1 MLAIFKKELSAFFS
15 SLIGYIAIAVFLIL
29 VGLVMWVFPNNAF
42 DSGYAN
48 LDILFTNAPMV
59 FMLLIPAVTMRLFSE
74 EKKNGTLEIIATRPV
89 SELQIILGKY
99 FAALVLVISAL
110 LPTLLY
116 YYTVFHLATPEGNV
130 DAGAIRGSYI
140 GLCLLSATFISIGVF
155 ASALTDN
162 QIVAFI
168 LAAFL
173 CFTFYLAFNALS
185 GLQLFG
191 GKADDIIQ
199 SIGIQYHY
207 ESISRG
213 VVDSRDLIYFLSLI
227 MIFILCTKT
236 TLESRKW

>member
-1 MLAIFKKELSAFFS
+1 MLTIFRKELTAFFS

-29 VGLVMWVFPNNAF
+29 VGLIMWIFPNNAF
-42 DSGYAN
+42 DFGYAN
-48 LDILFTNAPMV
+48 LDILFDNAPLV

-74 EKKNGTLEIIATRPV
+74 EKKAGTLEIVATRPV
-89 SELQIILGKY
+89 TELQIILGKY
-99 FAALVLVISAL
+99 FAALVLVIIAL

-116 YYTVFHLATPEGNV
+116 YYTIYQLATPVGNV

-140 GLCLLSATFISIGVF
+140 GLWLLSATFISIGVF

-173 CFTFYLAFNALS
+173 CFVFYLAFNALS
-185 GLQLFG
+185 GLELFG
-191 GKADDIIQ
+191 GKINDIIQ

-213 VVDSRDLIYFLSLI
+213 VVDSRDVIYFLSLI
-227 MIFILCTKT
+227 VIFILCTKT
-236 TLESRKW
+236 ALESRKW

>member
-1 MLAIFKKELSAFFS
+1 MLTIFRKELTAFFS

-29 VGLVMWVFPNNAF
+29 VGLIMWIFPNNAF
-42 DSGYAN
+42 DFGYAN
-48 LDILFTNAPMV
+48 LDILFDNAPLV

-74 EKKNGTLEIIATRPV
+74 EKKAGTLEIVATRPV
-89 SELQIILGKY
+89 TELQIILGKY
-99 FAALVLVISAL
+99 FAALVLVIIAL

-116 YYTVFHLATPEGNV
+116 YYTIYQLATPVGNV

-140 GLCLLSATFISIGVF
+140 GLWLLSATFISIGVF

-173 CFTFYLAFNALS
+173 CFVFYLAFNALS
-185 GLQLFG
+185 GLELFG
-191 GKADDIIQ
+191 GKINDIIQ

-213 VVDSRDLIYFLSLI
+213 VVDSRDVIYFLSLI
-227 MIFILCTKT
+227 VIFIICTKT
-236 TLESRKW
+236 ALESRKW